1 MNQIEKRIADYF
13 GRKYCHL
20 TGSGTTAIYLIL
32 KALNKKNSYVLY
44 PAITCMTPVNAAL
57 YADMKPVFCDVNLK
71 DYTMDLSSL
80 RKMIEEYNIDVI
92 VPTHLYGHSCDMDE
106 ILEIAREKDI
116 FVLEDAAQAVGGI
129 YKGRKLGSIGDAAV
143 VSFGHTKILECGG
156 GGAVLTDDEGFY
168 EQVKNLEES
177 IPKQP
182 VNVKELFDDYRRI
195 YYDIMKLIKKD
206 SDFWPLMLSLQM
218 TFKKGFVYAKD
229 AQIENTIGNRL
240 GEIDAMV
247 EERNK
252 RMILY
257 DQYLN
262 KECLNLP
269 DIRDGSVCWRYSF
282 LYKGNRDEL
291 LKAVRAQ
298 NIDISSWYPTLYQM
312 YGNQPKDQFP
322 NANILEKE
330 IVNLWVDPKYTK
342 EKIIRDIQI
351 INQTLRE
358 LE

>member
-1 MNQIEKRIADYF
+1 MNQIEERIAHYF

-32 KALNKKNSYVLY
+32 KALNKKDSYVLY

-57 YADMKPVFCDVNLK
+57 YAGMKPVFCDVNLK

-80 RKMIEEYNIDVI
+80 NKMIEAYDIDVI

-106 ILEIAREKDI
+106 IMKIAKEKEI
-116 FVLEDAAQAVGGI
+116 FVLEDAAQAVGGK
-129 YKGRKLGSIGDAAV
+129 YKGRKLGSLGDASV
-143 VSFGHTKILECGG
+143 ISFGHTKILECGG

-168 EQVKNLEES
+168 EKVKHLGEN

-182 VNVKELFDDYRRI
+182 VNVKELFDDYRMI
-195 YYDIMKLIKKD
+195 YYDIMKLIQKD

-229 AQIENTIGNRL
+229 AQIESTIGSRL
-240 GEIDAMV
+240 DEIDVMV

-252 RMILY
+252 RVALY
-257 DQYLN
+257 GKYLN
-262 KECLNLP
+262 KEYLTLP

-291 LKAVRAQ
+291 LKVVRTQ

-322 NANILEKE
+322 NANLLERE
-330 IVNLWVDPKYTK
+330 IVNLWVDPKYTE
-342 EKIIRDIQI
+342 EKIISDIQG
-351 INQTLRE
+351 INQILRE

>member
-1 MNQIEKRIADYF
+1 MNQIEKRIAYYF

-57 YADMKPVFCDVNLK
+57 YADMKPVFCDINLK

-80 RKMIEEYNIDVI
+80 GKMIEKYNIEVI

-195 YYDIMKLIKKD
+195 YYDIMKLIQKD

-269 DIRDGSVCWRYSF
+269 DIRDSSV
-282 LYKGNRDEL
+282 L
-291 LKAVRAQ
+291 AV
-298 NIDISSWYPTLYQM
+298 
-312 YGNQPKDQFP
+312 
-322 NANILEKE
+322 
-330 IVNLWVDPKYTK
+330 
-342 EKIIRDIQI
+342 
-351 INQTLRE
+351 
-358 LE
+358 